1 MELAKAQEVESKMRL
16 KFDQWLPE
24 EREIL
29 ATKYEDEVDELRT
42 SLGVDVVNRDAK
54 IGELETLQRLDDEKH
69 EAELSIWRVQDR
81 KLHSGLQGLEEALH
95 GVFPS
100 PLLYFCSFTL
110 PPLSLA
116 APVEAFPDSD
126 KVAEAAVEEYRVK

>member
-1 MELAKAQEVESKMRL
+1 MELAKAQEVESKLRL
-16 KFDQWLPE
+16 KFDQRLAE

-42 SLGVDVVNRDAK
+42 SLGVDVENRDAK

-69 EAELSIWRVQDR
+69 EAELSIWHVQDR
-81 KLHSGLQGLEEALH
+81 KLHSGLQGLEDALH

-100 PLLYFCSFTL
+100 PLLHFRSFTP
-110 PPLSLA
+110 PPL
-116 APVEAFPDSD
+116 
-126 KVAEAAVEEYRVK
+126 